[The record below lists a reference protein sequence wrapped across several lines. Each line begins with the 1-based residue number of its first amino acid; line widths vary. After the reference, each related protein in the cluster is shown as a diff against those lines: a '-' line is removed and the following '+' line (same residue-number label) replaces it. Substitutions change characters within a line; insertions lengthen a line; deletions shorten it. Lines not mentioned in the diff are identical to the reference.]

1 MVNEMCIFDTNKKI
15 WYNEYALMRKSN
27 YNIYISEL
35 GIVWTNYKFI
45 EKEHL
50 GANYRKD
57 NPSRLVRR
65 ANRYQIAMLVRAEKE
80 ITEIKIIN
88 L

>member
-1 MVNEMCIFDTNKKI
+1 MCRIDTNKKI
-15 WYNEYALMRKSN
+15 WYNMLALMRKSTFN
-27 YNIYISEL
+27 VYNSEL
-35 GIVWTNYKFI
+35 GIVWTNYKRI